1 MSASDLP
8 TRVVFFQ
15 VRDSR
20 LKLQKISEMAQAH
33 FEKRDPFLIF
43 VEDAKAQLFVDDLLW
58 KMPETSFLPHV
69 ATDDT
74 TKELVAI
81 TKSKTNVNGAKAVF
95 NLCSTPLLI
104 AGPFRV
110 IYEFEDLPS
119 AIKKELSTRRFDA
132 YKGAHCLIEAVTG

>member
-1 MSASDLP
+1 MNLSDLP

-15 VRDSR
+15 VRDVR
-20 LKLQKISEMAQAH
+20 LKLQRISEMAQTH
-33 FEKRDPFLIF
+33 FEKKDPFLIF
-43 VEDAKAQLFVDDLLW
+43 VEDIKAQAFVDDLLW
-58 KMPETSFLPHV
+58 KMPEMSFLPHV

-81 TKSKTNVNGAKAVF
+81 TKTKTNVNGAKAVF

-110 IYEFEDLPS
+110 IYEFEDLTS
-119 AIKKELSTRRFDA
+119 AIKKELSTARFDA
-132 YKGAHCLIEAVTG
+132 YKEARCLIEAVTA